1 VLITDATRKL
11 LPDESFEFEERPSVA
26 LKGKQVEVK
35 LWVPRARDHAESES
49 DFDKARDP
57 APAGSGRD

>member
-35 LWVPRARDHAESES
+35 LWVPQARDRTGSGE
-49 DFDKARDP
+49 ARDP
-57 APAGSGRD
+57 APAASGRD